1 MLLDVLDEKGKMGER
16 LERQIV
22 MMTKARD
29 EEGTTVFYLPFLGD
43 MFPTFGF
50 SFYNLQTL
58 HH

>member
-1 MLLDVLDEKGKMGER
+1 MLFDILDEEGNMRER

-22 MMTKARD
+22 MMTKTRD

-50 SFYNLQTL
+50 SFCNLQTL